1 MVLAVDIGNSNIC
14 IGGLAGEAHRDILF
28 TTRMVTRPRCTA
40 DEYAAELRFLLGRL
54 KVDPTACEG
63 VIVCSVVPG
72 LTPVLAHACKRL
84 TGRDALIVSNAL
96 DTGLTFA
103 VDEPDRVGRDRL
115 ADAAA
120 AAAHYPLPCMTVDMG
135 TATTYNVL
143 SAEGCF
149 LGGFIVPGVQT
160 SLRAISAGT
169 AQLPPIAPEPPEHLV
184 GRNTVEALNNG
195 AMFGTAAMLDGLVP
209 FTAMDGTRFLATGED
224 CGRESRRLNGGSL
237 YGYYE
242 TKDGEYLS
250 VGSLEPKFWA
260 AFCTGIGCP
269 DLIEGT
275 VEPENIDAVRERV
288 RGVLKT
294 KTRDEWTAIFQELDC
309 CVEPVLSLKE
319 ALLED
324 EHIQE
329 RNLVVEVEVPCTG
342 GKKVKQLGS
351 PMKLSECPVT
361 YDLGGYPLGYHTQEV
376 MGALGLDYAALK
388 AEGVFD

>member
-72 LTPVLAHACKRL
+72 LTPVLAHACRRL

-169 AQLPPIAPEPPEHLV
+169 VSYTHLQAGRAQQQIRKQCAERRHQRHRAERRQDQRH
-184 GRNTVEALNNG
+184 NNSHG
-195 AMFGTAAMLDGLVP
+195 QRQG
-209 FTAMDGTRFLATGED
+209 
-224 CGRESRRLNGGSL
+224 
-237 YGYYE
+237 
-242 TKDGEYLS
+242 KHH
-250 VGSLEPKFWA
+250 
-260 AFCTGIGCP
+260 
-269 DLIEGT
+269 DLG
-275 VEPENIDAVRERV
+275 
-288 RGVLKT
+288 
-294 KTRDEWTAIFQELDC
+294 QELA
-309 CVEPVLSLKE
+309 PVSYTHLDVYKR
-319 ALLED
+319 
-324 EHIQE
+324 Q
-329 RNLVVEVEVPCTG
+329 VV
-342 GKKVKQLGS
+342 
-351 PMKLSECPVT
+351 
-361 YDLGGYPLGYHTQEV
+361 
-376 MGALGLDYAALK
+376 
-388 AEGVFD
+388 